1 MDTPENRTVNKG
13 PDKGLDQ
20 APDRVPDKVKLTIG
34 SGGRIN
40 LPARQR
46 RMLDLREGDE
56 VVVGVENGGLRI
68 ESRDVAISRAQR
80 KVRKRLREGRRLS
93 EELIAERRA
102 ETEREDGATEGE
114 AEGEAGAGRN
124 EVG

>member
-1 MDTPENRTVNKG
+1 MDKPENRAVNKG
-13 PDKGLDQ
+13 PDKG
-20 APDRVPDKVKLTIG
+20 PDRVPDKVKLTIG

-56 VVVGVENGGLRI
+56 VVVGVENGGLRV
-68 ESRDVAISRAQR
+68 ESRDVAISRVQR
-80 KVRKRLREGRRLS
+80 KVRKRLGEGRRLS

-102 ETEREDGATEGE
+102 EAELEAQREDSE
-114 AEGEAGAGRN
+114 AEGEAR
-124 EVG
+124 VG

>member
-1 MDTPENRTVNKG
+1 M
-13 PDKGLDQ
+13 
-20 APDRVPDKVKLTIG
+20 DKVKVTIG

-46 RMLDLREGDE
+46 KVLDLREGDE

-68 ESRDVAISRAQR
+68 ESRDVAIIRAQR
-80 KVRKRLREGRRLS
+80 KVRWRLGEGRSLS
-93 EELIAERRA
+93 KELIAERREEA
-102 ETEREDGATEGE
+102 RGE
-114 AEGEAGAGRN
+114 ARRAEEKDEGVEVGGSEAGED

>member
-1 MDTPENRTVNKG
+1 MDKPDNQAVNKG
-13 PDKGLDQ
+13 PNKGLDQ

-56 VVVGVENGGLRI
+56 VVVGIENGGLRI
-68 ESRDVAISRAQR
+68 ESRDVAISRAQK
-80 KVRKRLREGRRLS
+80 KVRKRLGEGRSLS
-93 EELIAERRA
+93 GELIAERRVEA
-102 ETEREDGATEGE
+102 AREGE
-114 AEGEAGAGRN
+114 RDDSDVEVVGN